1 MNLKNKTAIVTG
13 ASRGIGKAIAEAL
26 AREGVHLAL
35 IARSEEG
42 LTRTEEICR
51 SHGVMVKKYPFDLTR
66 INEIPELLK
75 RIKKEYQTIDILV
88 NDAGRYESGDPF
100 ESKLEDWDYT
110 LDLNFRA
117 VYHLTNQALE
127 LFPSDQ
133 EAGIINICSISGL
146 TTSKGGE
153 IYNSSKHALK
163 AYAGCLFES
172 IRERGIKVTN
182 IYPGYVNTGMVNGD
196 NILPEKMI
204 QPEDIASA
212 VSWAL
217 SVPENACPTDI
228 TIRPQRSPYRSN
240 TVT

>member
-1 MNLKNKTAIVTG
+1 MKLKNKTAIITG

-26 AREGVHLAL
+26 ASEGVHLAL

-42 LTRTEEICR
+42 LSRTEEICR
-51 SHGVMVKKYPFDLTR
+51 SHGVTVKKYVFDLTQ
-66 INEIPELLK
+66 IQDIPELLK
-75 RIKKEYQTIDILV
+75 NIQKDYETVDILV

-117 VYHLTNQALE
+117 VYHLTNQALD
-127 LFPSDQ
+127 LFPSHQ

-172 IRERGIKVTN
+172 IRERGIKVTS

-196 NILPEKMI
+196 RIIPEKMI
-204 QPEDIASA
+204 QAKDIASA
-212 VSWAL
+212 VTWAL
-217 SVPENACPTDI
+217 QIPENACPTDI
-228 TIRPQRSPYRSN
+228 TIRPQKSPYRSN

>member
-13 ASRGIGKAIAEAL
+13 ASRGIGKSIAEAL
-26 AREGVHLAL
+26 AREGVNVAL
-35 IARSEEG
+35 VARSEEG
-42 LTRTEEICR
+42 LSRTKEICR
-51 SHGVMVKKYPFDLTR
+51 SYGVRVSKFPFDLT
-66 INEIPELLK
+66 ILNEIPQLLK
-75 RIKKEYQTIDILV
+75 NIQKEFQTIEILI

-100 ESKLEDWDYT
+100 KSKLADWDYT

-117 VYHLTNQALE
+117 VYHLTNQVLE
-127 LFPSDQ
+127 LIPPDQ

-182 IYPGYVNTGMVNGD
+182 IYPGYVNTGMVSSD

-212 VSWAL
+212 VTWAL
-217 SVPENACPTDI
+217 KVPENACPTDI
-228 TIRPQRSPYRSN
+228 TIRPQRSPYKSN